1 MEKVILILYAVPLA
15 FVFSYSIVQLSLVV
29 HYLRR
34 KKRANLSLHVVDNEE
49 YPFVTI
55 QLPVYNELYVV
66 ERLIDAVASIDYPK
80 EQFEIQ
86 VLDDSTD
93 ESIALIQ
100 IKVSEWQAKGIQIQH
115 ICRSNRQGFKA
126 GALANGLTNAK
137 GEFLAIFDA
146 DFVPKSDFLTRTL
159 PHFANKN
166 VGVVQ
171 TRWSHLNEDYSLL
184 TRLQAFGLD
193 AHFSI
198 EQSGRNAGEYFIN
211 FNGTAGIWRKT
222 CIEDAEGWQSD
233 TLTEDLDLSYR
244 AQLKGW
250 QFVYLEDV
258 TSPSEL
264 PVEINAIKS
273 QQFRW
278 MKGAAECTRKHVWA
292 VLKAP
297 QLSLSTKIHAL
308 FHLLNSTTF
317 IWTIWLSLLSVPM
330 LWIQNYF
337 QHYPNLSLL
346 SGLFQLSLLNL
357 ALFYATSFLK
367 HHSWQ
372 NFIWQFPIF
381 LAFMMGL
388 SLHNALAVIEGYIG
402 KKTPFIRTPKFN
414 IRKHQDQWTKNKYL
428 KRKLSVVTFFEG
440 FLTLYFLFAVFMA
453 FQLQDYKVLPLHIIL
468 SIGFGSVF
476 WYTLVHNRL
485 QNTEQ

>member
-1 MEKVILILYAVPLA
+1 MEKVILILYAVPLT

-34 KKRANLSLHVVDNEE
+34 KKRANTSLQVIDNKG

-55 QLPVYNELYVV
+55 QLPVYNEFYVV

-100 IKVSEWQAKGIQIQH
+100 IKVREWQAKGIKIQH
-115 ICRSNRQGFKA
+115 ICRSNRKGFKA
-126 GALANGLTNAK
+126 GALANGLTSAK

-146 DFVPKSDFLTRTL
+146 DFVPKPDFLIKTL
-159 PHFANKN
+159 PHFANTN

-171 TRWSHLNEDYSLL
+171 TRWSHLNEEYSLL

-193 AHFSI
+193 AHFNI
-198 EQSGRNAGEYFIN
+198 EQSGRNAGGYFIN
-211 FNGTAGIWRKT
+211 FNGTAGVWRKT
-222 CIEDAEGWQSD
+222 CIEDAGGWQSD

-250 QFVYLEDV
+250 KFVYLENV
-258 TSPSEL
+258 TSPAEL

-278 MKGAAECTRKHVWA
+278 MKGAAECTRKHSWA

-297 QLSLSTKIHAL
+297 KLSLSTKIHAI

-337 QHYPNLSLL
+337 KHYPNLFLL
-346 SGLFQLSLLNL
+346 SGLFQVSLLNL

-367 HHSWQ
+367 HHTWK
-372 NFIWQFPIF
+372 NFLWQFPIF

-388 SLHNALAVIEGYIG
+388 SLHNAIAVIEGYIG

-414 IRKHQDQWTKNKYL
+414 IREHHDNWVQNKYI
-428 KRKLSVVTFFEG
+428 RGKLSVVNFFEG
-440 FLTLYFLFAVFMA
+440 FLALYFTFAVFMA
-453 FQLQDYKVLPLHIIL
+453 FQLQDYKVLPLHLIL
-468 SIGFGSVF
+468 SIGFGSIC
-476 WYTLVHNRL
+476 WYTIAHNRL
-485 QNTEQ
+485 QNA

>member
-1 MEKVILILYAVPLA
+1 MEKVILILYAVPLT

-34 KKRANLSLHVVDNEE
+34 KKRANTSLQVIDNKG

-55 QLPVYNELYVV
+55 QLPVYNEFYVV

-100 IKVSEWQAKGIQIQH
+100 IKVREWQAKGIKIQH
-115 ICRSNRQGFKA
+115 ICRSNRKGFKA
-126 GALANGLTNAK
+126 GALANGLTSAK

-146 DFVPKSDFLTRTL
+146 DFVPKPDFLIKTL
-159 PHFANKN
+159 PHFANTN

-171 TRWSHLNEDYSLL
+171 TRWSHLNEEYSLL

-193 AHFSI
+193 AHFNI
-198 EQSGRNAGEYFIN
+198 EQSGRNAGGYFIN
-211 FNGTAGIWRKT
+211 FNGTAGVWRKS
-222 CIEDAEGWQSD
+222 CIEDAGGWQSD

-250 QFVYLEDV
+250 KFVYLENV
-258 TSPSEL
+258 TSPAEL

-278 MKGAAECTRKHVWA
+278 MKGAAECTRKHSWA

-297 QLSLSTKIHAL
+297 KLSLSTKIHAI

-337 QHYPNLSLL
+337 KHYPNLFLL
-346 SGLFQLSLLNL
+346 SGLFQVSLLNL

-367 HHSWQ
+367 YHTWK
-372 NFIWQFPIF
+372 NFLWQFPIF

-388 SLHNALAVIEGYIG
+388 SLHNAIAVIEGYIG

-414 IRKHQDQWTKNKYL
+414 IREHHDNWVQNKYI
-428 KRKLSVVTFFEG
+428 RGKLSVVNFFEG
-440 FLTLYFLFAVFMA
+440 FLALYFTFAVFMA
-453 FQLQDYKVLPLHIIL
+453 FQLQDYKVLPLHLIL
-468 SIGFGSVF
+468 SIGFGSVC
-476 WYTLVHNRL
+476 WYTIAHNRL
-485 QNTEQ
+485 QNA